1 MLRCNN
7 HAQIPGE
14 NMTEETKSNVEENVE
29 TPPGEI
35 TAAAKADS
43 SDELARLREELAAKT
58 QEAKENYDRYVR
70 QIAETENFKKR
81 NVRERDDAIRF
92 ANEILIKDLLPV
104 IDNLE
109 RAITHA
115 ANGKNGKPLVEGV
128 EMVLKGFLDVLNKYG
143 VSPIVAVGQPFDPSK
158 HEAIAQVSSHD
169 HEPNTVVEEL
179 HKGYMFRDRLL
190 RAALVSVSKA
200 PETKEKKNGNG
211 LVENNPGDD

>member
-1 MLRCNN
+1 
-7 HAQIPGE
+7 
-14 NMTEETKSNVEENVE
+14 MTQESKTNPEENVE
-29 TPPGEI
+29 ALLGDDSL
-35 TAAAKADS
+35 AANPDS
-43 SDELARLREELAAKT
+43 PDQLARLRDQLAAKT

-92 ANEILIKDLLPV
+92 ANEMLIKDLLPV

-109 RAITHA
+109 RAIAHA
-115 ANGKNGKPLVEGV
+115 ADGKNGKPLVEGV
-128 EMVLKGFLDVLNKYG
+128 EMVLKGFLDVLNKFG

-158 HEAIAQVSSHD
+158 HEAIAQVSTHE

-200 PETKEKKNGNG
+200 PETKEKKNTNG
-211 LVENNPGDD
+211 LVENNPSDD